1 MSCGGVGCGGVA
13 PGTGPPAIF
22 VPDAAGPDAAVRD
35 AAVRD
40 AAVLDAVIL
49 AGGRASRLGGASK
62 PDVRVGGRRLLER
75 VLAATVAAGV
85 RRTVVVGPSGL
96 VAPPVLS
103 ALEDPPFGGPVAGI
117 AAGLAALAPGGP
129 AQRADL
135 AASSS
140 PSAAAFPPAPTSG
153 TSPTPGPSPASQWT
167 SGDLELQGPL
177 TRRELPNSAPATEA
191 VLLLACDLPFARD
204 AVGPL
209 LRAFAPLPADVD
221 GACLLDRDGRPQ
233 WLVGVYRRTAL
244 EGALAELGGVRGA
257 PVRALAGHLR
267 LVGVP
272 DAGSGTVDVDTW
284 EDLTRAET
292 IRAGTDRTGTDR
304 AEPDPPEENR

>member
-1 MSCGGVGCGGVA
+1 M
-13 PGTGPPAIF
+13 
-22 VPDAAGPDAAVRD
+22 
-35 AAVRD
+35 
-40 AAVLDAVIL
+40 
-49 AGGRASRLGGASK
+49 
-62 PDVRVGGRRLLER
+62 
-75 VLAATVAAGV
+75 
-85 RRTVVVGPSGL
+85 
-96 VAPPVLS
+96 
-103 ALEDPPFGGPVAGI
+103 
-117 AAGLAALAPGGP
+117 
-129 AQRADL
+129 
-135 AASSS
+135 
-140 PSAAAFPPAPTSG
+140 
-153 TSPTPGPSPASQWT
+153 
-167 SGDLELQGPL
+167 
-177 TRRELPNSAPATEA
+177 
-191 VLLLACDLPFARD
+191 LLLACDLPFARD

-272 DAGSGTVDVDTW
+272 DAGSGAVDVDTW